1 MGPIWGR
8 QVPGGPHVG
17 PMHFA
22 IWEVML
28 YREAGIESVHH
39 ASPPQYETLRPFMV
53 IYGVIYVLITTRI
66 NSKSKPC
73 DVVFDRYKLVWSK
86 KMTGKY
92 QYGVGYIENFDFSRP
107 DLTSDKK
114 MENWDRVRFPGS
126 DSKYQ
131 VNMILLN
138 HVVENH
144 YYAKLRH
151 NIIVMSMEC
160 II

>member
-28 YREAGIESVHH
+28 YREAGIESVPHT
-39 ASPPQYETLRPFMV
+39 SPPQYETLRPFMV
-53 IYGVIYVLITTRI
+53 IYGVIYVWITTRI
-66 NSKSKPC
+66 NSKSNPC

-86 KMTGKY
+86 KMPGKY

-114 MENWDRVRFPGS
+114 NGKLRSSKVSWEWFQIS
-126 DSKYQ
+126 SKYD
-131 VNMILLN
+131 IAESCGGEPLLCQ
-138 HVVENH
+138 
-144 YYAKLRH
+144 AQT
-151 NIIVMSMEC
+151 
-160 II
+160 